1 MVPFNLVILPSLHQC
16 YWLKKKD
23 GSWGFCIDYRELN
36 KITVKDKFPIPLV
49 DDLMD
54 ELNGSCIYLKIDLR
68 PGYHQIRM
76 KESDIYK
83 TAFRTHL
90 GHYEFKV
97 MPSGVN

>member
-1 MVPFNLVILPSLHQC
+1 MV
-16 YWLKKKD
+16 
-23 GSWGFCIDYRELN
+23 
-36 KITVKDKFPIPLV
+36 VKDKFPIPLV

-54 ELNGSCIYLKIDLR
+54 ELNGSCIYSKIDLR
-68 PGYHQIRM
+68 ADYHQIKM